1 MKLDVKTADGVADC
15 WFYRPEGKESA
26 PGVIFFMDA
35 LGIRESMHQ
44 MAQHLASLGYA
55 VLLPNVFYRVGPF
68 EPFDPKTAFTD
79 PKEKERLFKI
89 IHTLNPVAVM
99 KDVEAYL
106 DALSKQPGV
115 KPGKVGMIGYCMGGR
130 LGFVSA
136 ANYPDRVGAVAA
148 FHPGGLVTDAP
159 DSPHTLANRIKA
171 ELYLGIADH
180 DRGATPEMQET
191 LKKALEAAGV
201 RFQMEL
207 YVDKKHGFAVTDA
220 GDVFDA
226 DAQAKHWAAA
236 DALFKSAL

>member
-1 MKLDVKTADGVADC
+1 
-15 WFYRPEGKESA
+15 
-26 PGVIFFMDA
+26 
-35 LGIRESMHQ
+35 
-44 MAQHLASLGYA
+44 
-55 VLLPNVFYRVGPF
+55 
-68 EPFDPKTAFTD
+68 
-79 PKEKERLFKI
+79 
-89 IHTLNPVAVM
+89 
-99 KDVEAYL
+99 
-106 DALSKQPGV
+106 
-115 KPGKVGMIGYCMGGR
+115 MIGYWMGGR

-201 RFQMEL
+201 QFQMEL
-207 YVDKKHGFAVTDA
+207 YVDKRHGFAVTDA
-220 GDVFDA
+220 DVFDA
-226 DAQAKHWAAA
+226 EAQARHWAAA